1 MLIYTSVVSRGDADM
16 KYIAL
21 PLWASLTF
29 LPIIIVGAAVGAYK
43 KLPAAY
49 LVLAGVLAIAAIAV
63 WDTASIILLFAAAA
77 FVVFYFL
84 TRCITAFKAEPEYP
98 IYADKSTSE
107 FREMLG

>member
-1 MLIYTSVVSRGDADM
+1 M

-49 LVLAGVLAIAAIAV
+49 LVLAGVLIIAAIAA

-77 FVVFYFL
+77 FAVFYFL
-84 TRCITAFKAEPEYP
+84 TRCITVFKAEPEYP

-107 FREMLG
+107 FREMMG